1 MQHRR
6 CATTIGMFASSLALA
21 CGGAGQQATETD
33 AATTDATTATTA
45 TTGAET
51 DTETGDGTET
61 DTGEVDDSKAQVV
74 HSFGEYHLEP
84 MQERQ
89 PCIQWTLNNDEP
101 IYVNTVTLANDGAY
115 HHSNWFMI
123 PEDVF
128 PGEDGFYKCSERG
141 FTELVAA
148 VEGGVLFAQSTQS
161 RYEQQELPEGVV
173 IKIPPRHKIVA
184 GGHLLNLSSA
194 AIDTELRMTLD
205 IIHPRDVEVVTA
217 PFRMTYLDLDILA
230 SSESWFSGD
239 CEFAEEYA
247 DAAGKPLDLKLYW
260 ALPHYHYLGNYFAL
274 EILGGPRDGEK
285 IFELSGFN
293 GEGNGGAYDPPVDL
307 TGATGLRFTCG
318 YDNWTNFDVGWGVGD
333 QEMCVMLGLADS
345 AVMMYLLVD
354 NGQGDFIDLEDGIRK
369 YEGYCRPLVVAKNKA
384 QSMPTQAEIDGPLY
398 VPPTDPGSDGLPP
411 VDPCV
416 DADPM
421 APPHEPV
428 TLASIRDTVLLPSC
442 SYSACHGGAAAVH
455 GLDFQAADL
464 HAELMNHTLAADAGM
479 PLIDPG
485 LPENSWL
492 YRLVSECA
500 PQDQKGV
507 AAIHMPLNAPV
518 LLEDR
523 MVAKIRAWIEAGAL
537 DN

>member
-1 MQHRR
+1 
-6 CATTIGMFASSLALA
+6 
-21 CGGAGQQATETD
+21 
-33 AATTDATTATTA
+33 
-45 TTGAET
+45 
-51 DTETGDGTET
+51 
-61 DTGEVDDSKAQVV
+61 
-74 HSFGEYHLEP
+74 
-84 MQERQ
+84 
-89 PCIQWTLNNDEP
+89 
-101 IYVNTVTLANDGAY
+101 
-115 HHSNWFMI
+115 
-123 PEDVF
+123 
-128 PGEDGFYKCSERG
+128 
-141 FTELVAA
+141 
-148 VEGGVLFAQSTQS
+148 
-161 RYEQQELPEGVV
+161 
-173 IKIPPRHKIVA
+173 
-184 GGHLLNLSSA
+184 
-194 AIDTELRMTLD
+194 
-205 IIHPRDVEVVTA
+205 
-217 PFRMTYLDLDILA
+217 
-230 SSESWFSGD
+230 
-239 CEFAEEYA
+239 
-247 DAAGKPLDLKLYW
+247 
-260 ALPHYHYLGNYFAL
+260 
-274 EILGGPRDGEK
+274 
-285 IFELSGFN
+285 
-293 GEGNGGAYDPPVDL
+293 
-307 TGATGLRFTCG
+307 
-318 YDNWTNFDVGWGVGD
+318 
-333 QEMCVMLGLADS
+333 MLGLADS
-345 AVMMYLLVD
+345 AVMMDLLVD